1 MKIVLSVVLALA
13 FIGCSEE
20 AQKETKAAVAPAAH
34 KTVQKVAQTQAVV
47 EEKVAQVKEVAHATV
62 DKAQEVV
69 TKTVEKVE
77 VAADSAVETAKVA
90 ADSAVETAKVAADKV
105 AVALDSKN
113 GKVLY
118 TKCAGCH
125 GQNGEK
131 KALGKSQVIQGWSDA
146 KIADALNG
154 YAKGTYGGAMKGIM
168 MGQAKG
174 LSKADIQAISEY
186 ISTL

>member
-77 VAADSAVETAKVA
+77 VA

>member
-20 AQKETKAAVAPAAH
+20 AQKETKAAVAPVAQ
-34 KTVQKVAQTQAVV
+34 KTVEKVTHAQSVV
-47 EEKVAQVKEVAHATV
+47 EEKVAQVKEVANTTVQKAEEIVATTV
-62 DKAQEVV
+62 EKAQDVADSAIET
-69 TKTVEKVE
+69 TKATADMVADKVE
-77 VAADSAVETAKVA
+77 VALNAK
-90 ADSAVETAKVAADKV
+90 D
-105 AVALDSKN
+105 

-131 KALGKSQVIQGWSDA
+131 KALGKSQVIQGWSVT
-146 KIADALNG
+146 KVEDALSG
-154 YAKGTYGGAMKGIM
+154 YAQGTYGGAMKGIM

-174 LSKADIQAISEY
+174 LSKADIKAISEY